1 MNKELLDLILA
12 QLAEDFPDTAKTYS
26 AEVFADWLTDL
37 SKQYMEA
44 FNTPQHNSTITAEFR
59 RAGLSPTGRFRTQ
72 PRLQHL
78 PVHHLKYGDFL
89 ELGQEFDHQLKQSM
103 TQERAQE
110 LLQQYR
116 DTFPDISA
124 PWLTPGH
131 YPNFPCVAVDLAS
144 GVDYSVEQHPIQAD
158 HASVDDKGNV
168 TWHGIRRG
176 VFSSKGHPQNLPKY
190 NPPRPVGANP
200 LLGAPYGNR
209 FNKEMSGPAFRATLE
224 EVRQQTWGNMTPDDI
239 YKDISGMLLRQQA
252 DEEYNRRA
260 VENGLQQEWV
270 HLLDGRVSSYVPAD
284 HGLGAVFST
293 GRFEDGNMFV
303 ETMDKGKEA
312 VTLAR
317 AYLLRLVKL
326 EPKQ

>member
-1 MNKELLDLILA
+1 MKFEACSKCGALHTNQSKHRAVI
-12 QLAEDFPDTAKTYS
+12 AEGQAWCGHCGTKLEES
-26 AEVFADWLTDL
+26 LV
-37 SKQYMEA
+37 
-44 FNTPQHNSTITAEFR
+44 
-59 RAGLSPTGRFRTQ
+59 PTGRRPSQ
-72 PRLQHL
+72 PELQHL
-78 PVHHLKYGDFL
+78 PRSY
-89 ELGQEFDHQLKQSM
+89 QLPAMKM
-103 TQERAQE
+103 TEERAKE

-116 DTFPDISA
+116 GTFPDISA

-144 GVDYSVEQHPIQAD
+144 GVDYSFEQHPIQAG

-168 TWHGIRRG
+168 TVSGIRRG
-176 VFSSKGHPQNLPKY
+176 VFSSKGHPQNLPKWATVMDKT
-190 NPPRPVGANP
+190 PRHTSNTAFA
-200 LLGAPYGNR
+200 APYG
-209 FNKEMSGPAFRATLE
+209 KPWSQL
-224 EVRQQTWGNMTPDDI
+224 TPDDI

-260 VENGLQQEWV
+260 VEGALLTEWV

-284 HGLGAVFST
+284 QAGVAVFST

-303 ETMDKGKEA
+303 ETMDKGGKA